1 MLNRKLR
8 VLMLSL
14 FAVMFAV
21 SSAFAFLANDLTIT
35 LNDGSD
41 TAKSFADYTG
51 GVALPRRRKLLRVF
65 LCGSGEI
72 VYV

>member
-51 GVALPRRRKLLRVF
+51 GVTVALPELSKENF
-65 LCGSGEI
+65 DGYTI
-72 VYV
+72 T